1 MEDAAS
7 IVKRGLSGPLL
18 APFSV
23 NKAHLSCRFSPH
35 AWSSM
40 ARSWRRSRRRPQF
53 RDHAQNVGEEIS
65 GNGHLHHLERDVASV
80 TYDLRADPSHLR
92 TRNDTSSVGC
102 RIRQFER

>member
-1 MEDAAS
+1 MLAMEVAAS
-7 IVKRGLSGPLL
+7 TVKRGLSGPLL

-53 RDHAQNVGEEIS
+53 RDEPQDLAEQVPWHR
-65 GNGHLHHLERDVASV
+65 HLGHLERDVPGMRDDLGA
-80 TYDLRADPSHLR
+80 DLRQLLPEA
-92 TRNDTSSVGC
+92 V
-102 RIRQFER
+102 